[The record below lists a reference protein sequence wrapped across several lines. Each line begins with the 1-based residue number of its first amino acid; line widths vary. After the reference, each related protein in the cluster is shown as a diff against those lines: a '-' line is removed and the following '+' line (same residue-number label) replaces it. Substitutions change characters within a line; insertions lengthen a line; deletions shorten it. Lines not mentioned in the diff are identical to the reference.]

1 MKIKAVLNRD
11 GGTFKTTDMQT
22 YCENANRAF
31 AARGHELD
39 CTVVRIAVVVVEAV
53 QDAVPLAEALLAGGI
68 GIIEITLRT
77 PQALEAAA
85 RVAKA
90 VPGIVSRAR

>member
-39 CTVVRIAVVVVEAV
+39 CTVVGGDEIVEALEKAAAI
-53 QDAVPLAEALLAGGI
+53 DSFEARNA
-68 GIIEITLRT
+68 TLR
-77 PQALEAAA
+77 PWA
-85 RVAKA
+85 
-90 VPGIVSRAR
+90 